1 MDTSTSVCAVLA
13 APHSEAAKP
22 KAMMS
27 KRGINLLAREWMGS
41 VYDAAEDNT
50 LLH

>member
-27 KRGINLLAREWMGS
+27 KREVNLLAREWIRS
-41 VYDAAEDNT
+41 VYDGAEDNT
-50 LLH
+50 VMH